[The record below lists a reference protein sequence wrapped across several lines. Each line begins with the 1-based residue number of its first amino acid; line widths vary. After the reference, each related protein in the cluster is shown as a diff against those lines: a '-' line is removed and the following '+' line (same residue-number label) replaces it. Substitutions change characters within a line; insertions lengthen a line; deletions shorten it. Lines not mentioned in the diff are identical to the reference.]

1 MNPHPNKDKHKII
14 RVAAIA
20 DTHDIPLNDAT
31 IAVLESCD
39 HIIHAGDFCSPA
51 TYEQIKSMGELT
63 AVYGNSDSYEV
74 RQMLTERN
82 VVELG
87 GVRIGV
93 VHRAQL
99 LQSGTTGAYYLAK
112 EMEVDCLVF
121 GHLHTPVVDSSN
133 ILLVCPG
140 SPTMPRMADPS
151 IAVLTIKDGT
161 ISCELIPVGLSS
173 CNYIQS
179 MRSFK

>member
-1 MNPHPNKDKHKII
+1 MNPHLNKDKHKII
-14 RVAAIA
+14 RVAAIS
-20 DTHDIPLNDAT
+20 DTHDMPLNDAT
-31 IAVLESCD
+31 VALLESCD

-51 TYEQIKSMGELT
+51 AYAQIKSMGKLT

-82 VVELG
+82 TLELG

-93 VHRAQL
+93 AHRAQL
-99 LQSGTTGAYYLAK
+99 SQNDTTGAYYLAK
-112 EMEVDCLVF
+112 EMDVDCLVF
-121 GHLHTPVVDSSN
+121 GHTHTPVVESSD

-140 SPTMPRMADPS
+140 SPTTPRMADPS
-151 IAVLTIKDGT
+151 IAVLTIKDSA

-173 CNYIQS
+173 CDYIQS